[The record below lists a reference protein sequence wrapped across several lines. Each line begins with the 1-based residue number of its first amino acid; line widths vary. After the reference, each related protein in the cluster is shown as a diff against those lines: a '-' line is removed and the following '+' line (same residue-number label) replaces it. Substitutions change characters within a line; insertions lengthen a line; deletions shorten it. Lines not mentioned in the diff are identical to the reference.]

1 MKNEAIYNAINI
13 LVILVTAVMF
23 ILEYKDA
30 QVIFEGKNI
39 WNIILIFVVAFIVH
53 FIKASRL
60 YFVLYGSKIDICT
73 YTKIYCK
80 VTPVSLMFPYKVG
93 EFFRMYCYGQNMKN
107 MLKGIVTIIL
117 DRFMDTTALLT
128 ILLLIILFNGGKI
141 TAFTYILLLF
151 LLCILLIYF
160 VYPDIYIFWKKY
172 ILNAKATKTNIMILK
187 ILDAFNNVYL
197 EVMNISKGKGV
208 ILYFMSLIAWLCEI
222 SGIVLIGGIV
232 EDEQINKTIANYL
245 SSAVGKDISY
255 ELKQF
260 IFVSVIIMIVVYSI
274 IKIFEM
280 IKRKKE
286 I

>member
-160 VYPDIYIFWKKY
+160 VYPDIYIFWK
-172 ILNAKATKTNIMILK
+172 NI
-187 ILDAFNNVYL
+187 F
-197 EVMNISKGKGV
+197 
-208 ILYFMSLIAWLCEI
+208 
-222 SGIVLIGGIV
+222 
-232 EDEQINKTIANYL
+232 
-245 SSAVGKDISY
+245 
-255 ELKQF
+255 
-260 IFVSVIIMIVVYSI
+260 
-274 IKIFEM
+274 
-280 IKRKKE
+280 
-286 I
+286 